1 MKGTRVQY
9 LTLGIMMFLL
19 FILISLFPERSNLSA
34 PEQDQSDK
42 QLQKV
47 RVVNN
52 EQALL
57 NKQ

>member
-9 LTLGIMMFLL
+9 FTLGIMMLLL
-19 FILISLFPERSNLSA
+19 FMLISLFPERSNLNAS
-34 PEQDQSDK
+34 EQGESDK

-47 RVVNN
+47 HVVGN

-57 NKQ
+57 DK